1 MAEHFRDYLDPTVD
15 TYAQKVL
22 QPERDMTHR
31 MLARYGERLFRMM
44 GAERDTYDSPN
55 KWYLPD
61 ASGNQVAIDVHDP
74 ERFFPAILRYR
85 DVGVFYG
92 LTGDQDGPLWTP
104 DPLRTYI
111 PEDIDTGYREPDS
124 MVQVVEAFS
133 RMTRV
138 PRALGRRAAALV
150 APIRDRRANKAWQV
164 STDRTKSEIAAHYD
178 LSPEVYDMMLDDQF
192 VQYSS
197 GLLAPG
203 RKFES
208 LYDLQEQKVESL
220 IAMLK
225 LDSAETLL
233 EVGGGWGGLAV
244 AIAERVPHIDITSL
258 TVSHEQYLRAVKRAE
273 DAGVADR
280 VHFAELDYRD
290 LQPEQRFDRVVS
302 VEMIEA
308 VDWRDHGIYFDALAR
323 HADPQHGRIVLQ
335 AITIRPDQF
344 ASQRHNRSFAN
355 TAIFPGGVLTPREV
369 ITDHLAQRGWQTDTV
384 EDLGSSYALTL
395 REWIRNLWDSKPQL
409 DAKWRSEGTT
419 SDQIDRFWRGFSF
432 YLAASEAGFR
442 PGTGPN
448 IGVWQLGFKPS
459 ER

>member
-1 MAEHFRDYLDPTVD
+1 MAEHFRDYLDPSVD
-15 TYAQKVL
+15 TYAEKVL
-22 QPERDMTHR
+22 QPKRDVTHR
-31 MLARYGERLFRMM
+31 MLARYGDRLFRMM

-55 KWYLPD
+55 KWYLAD
-61 ASGNQVAIDVHDP
+61 ATGNQVAIDVHDP

-85 DVGVFYG
+85 DIGLFYG
-92 LTGDQDGPLWTP
+92 LTGDEDGPLWTP

-111 PEDIDTGYREPDS
+111 PEAIDSGHPEADS
-124 MVQVVEAFS
+124 MVQVVEALG

-138 PRALGRRAAALV
+138 PRAIGRNTARLV
-150 APIRDRRANKAWQV
+150 APIRDRHANQSWQV

-178 LSPEVYDMMLDDQF
+178 LSPEVYDTMLDGQF

-203 RKFES
+203 RRFES
-208 LYDLQEQKVESL
+208 LHDLQEQKVESL
-220 IAMLK
+220 INMLE
-225 LDSAETLL
+225 LQSAETLL

-280 VHFAELDYRD
+280 VHFREQDYRD
-290 LQPEQRFDRVVS
+290 LEPDAMFDRIVS

-308 VDWRDHGIYFDALAR
+308 VDWRDHGVYFDALAR
-323 HADPQHGRIVLQ
+323 HANPTHGRIALQ
-335 AITIRPDQF
+335 AITIRPEQF

-369 ITDHLAQRGWQTDTV
+369 ISSNMEQRGWQLDRV

-395 REWIRNLWDSKPQL
+395 REWIRNLWDKKPEL
-409 DAKWRSEGTT
+409 DAKWQSEGIT
-419 SDQIDRFWRGFSF
+419 SGKIDRFWRGFSF

-448 IGVWQLGFKPS
+448 IGVWQLAYKPS
-459 ER
+459 DR